1 MTLLNLRKMYI
12 VHFKKIEDVFGKC
25 EETILP
31 EKDID
36 QSLNGKAV
44 IEQSLKRKSV

>member
-1 MTLLNLRKMYI
+1 MTLLNLRKMFS
-12 VHFKKIEDVFGKC
+12 VHFKKIEYVFDKC

-36 QSLNGKAV
+36 QFLNGKG
-44 IEQSLKRKSV
+44 